1 MLKKKEIEQAWS
13 NGDFE
18 ALISLL
24 TEEGLMSAGCPT
36 CNPQSAAMEIVFNLI
51 TKKEIFNE

>member
-13 NGDFE
+13 DGDFD

-24 TEEGLMSAGCPT
+24 TDAGLMSAGCPT
-36 CNPQSAAMEIVFNLI
+36 CNPQSAAMEVVFNLI
-51 TKKEIFNE
+51 TEKKIFND